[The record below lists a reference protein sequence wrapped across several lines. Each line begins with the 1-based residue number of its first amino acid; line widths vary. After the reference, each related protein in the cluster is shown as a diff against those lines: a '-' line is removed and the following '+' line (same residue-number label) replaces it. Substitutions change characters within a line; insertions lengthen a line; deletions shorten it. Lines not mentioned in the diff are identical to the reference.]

1 MKVCLDA
8 GHYAKYNRS
17 PGIPEYWES
26 ERMWKLTELL
36 ATALKKKG
44 VTVVKTRTN
53 QAADLALVNRGKASK
68 GCDLFLSI
76 HSNAVG
82 NGMNESVDYP
92 VAYVMLDGSTTE
104 IGMMLAE
111 IVQKQMGTTQKGRT
125 STRATSSGGEYYGV
139 LRGAKAVG
147 TPGVILEHSFHTN
160 TKATNWLLSDDN
172 LKKLAEAEA
181 VCIADWLKKN
191 ASKTTT
197 TTAKPVD
204 KVDVDP
210 AMGFTKAYA
219 KTYTVNASGL
229 NMRTGAGTTKKI
241 IKVLHR
247 GDKFTCYGYFTNADG
262 ITWLLGVDKTGQTGF
277 CSKYYLK

>member
-1 MKVCLDA
+1 MKICLDA

-36 ATALKKKG
+36 AAALKKKG
-44 VTVVKTRTN
+44 VTVVKTRSN
-53 QAADLALVNRGKASK
+53 QAVDMALVNRGKAAK

-92 VAYVMLDGSTTE
+92 VAYVMLDGSSTE
-104 IGMMLAE
+104 IGLKLAE
-111 IVQKQMGTTQKGRT
+111 IVQNLMGTKQKART
-125 STRATSSGGEYYGV
+125 ATRAGSSGGEYYGV
-139 LRGAKAVG
+139 LRGAKIAGV
-147 TPGVILEHSFHTN
+147 PGVILEHSFHTN

-181 VCIADWLKKN
+181 VCIADWLKKK
-191 ASKTTT
+191 AAEAP
-197 TTAKPVD
+197 AKPTTSY
-204 KVDVDP
+204 KVED
-210 AMGFTKAYA
+210 ALWFSKAYK

-229 NMRTGAGTTKKI
+229 NMRTGAGEHKQI
-241 IKVLHR
+241 IKVLRR
-247 GDKFTCYGYFTNADG
+247 GDKFTCYGYFNKHDG
-262 ITWLLGVDKTGQTGF
+262 SVWLYGVDKTGQLGY
-277 CSKYYLK
+277 CSKHYLK

>member
-1 MKVCLDA
+1 MKICLDA

-36 ATALKKKG
+36 AAALKKRG

-53 QAADLALVNRGKASK
+53 QATDLALVNRGKKAQ

-104 IGMMLAE
+104 IGLKLAQ
-111 IVQKQMGTTQKGRT
+111 IVQNLMGTKQKART
-125 STRATSSGGEYYGV
+125 ATRAGTSGGEYYGV
-139 LRGAKAVG
+139 LRGAKIAGV
-147 TPGVILEHSFHTN
+147 PGVILEHSFHTN
-160 TKATNWLLSDDN
+160 TKATKWLLSDAN
-172 LKKLAEAEA
+172 LAKLAEAEA
-181 VCIADWLKKN
+181 DCIADWLKKN
-191 ASKTTT
+191 ASKPATKPTTSY
-197 TTAKPVD
+197 
-204 KVDVDP
+204 KVEDALWFSKDY
-210 AMGFTKAYA
+210 K

-229 NMRTGAGTTKKI
+229 NMRTGAGEHKQI
-241 IKVLHR
+241 IKVLRR
-247 GDKFTCYGYFTNADG
+247 GDKFTCYGYFNKLDG
-262 ITWLLGVDKTGQTGF
+262 SVWLYGVDKTGQVGY

>member
-1 MKVCLDA
+1 MKICLDA

-36 ATALKKKG
+36 AAALKKRG
-44 VTVVKTRTN
+44 VTVVKTRSN
-53 QAADLALVNRGKASK
+53 QIIDMALVNRGKKAQ

-82 NGMNESVDYP
+82 SGMNESVDYP

-104 IGMMLAE
+104 IGLKLAE
-111 IVQKQMGTTQKGRT
+111 IVQNLMGTKQKART
-125 STRATSSGGEYYGV
+125 ATRAGTSGGEYYGV
-139 LRGAKAVG
+139 LRGAKMVDV
-147 TPGVILEHSFHTN
+147 PGVILEHSFHTN
-160 TKATNWLLSDDN
+160 TKATNWLLSDAN

-181 VCIADWLKKN
+181 VCIVDWLKKN
-191 ASKTTT
+191 ASKPA
-197 TTAKPVD
+197 AKPTTSY
-204 KVDVDP
+204 KVED
-210 AMGFTKAYA
+210 ALWFTKDYK

-229 NMRTGAGTTKKI
+229 NMRTGAGEHKQI
-241 IKVLHR
+241 IKVLRR
-247 GDKFTCYGYFTNADG
+247 GDKFTCYGYFNKVDG
-262 ITWLLGVDKTGQTGF
+262 NVWLYGVDKTGQVGY

>member
-1 MKVCLDA
+1 MKICLDA

-36 ATALKKKG
+36 AAALKKKG

-53 QAADLALVNRGKASK
+53 QAVDMALVNRGKAAK

-92 VAYVMLDGSTTE
+92 VAYVMLDGSSTD
-104 IGMMLAE
+104 IGLKLAE
-111 IVQKQMGTTQKGRT
+111 IVQNLMGTMQKART
-125 STRATSSGGEYYGV
+125 ATRAGTSGGEYYGV
-139 LRGAKAVG
+139 LRGAKIVG
-147 TPGVILEHSFHTN
+147 VPGVILEHSFHTN

-181 VCIADWLKKN
+181 DCIANWLKKK
-191 ASKTTT
+191 AAEAP
-197 TTAKPVD
+197 AKPTTSH
-204 KVDVDP
+204 KVEDALWFSKD
-210 AMGFTKAYA
+210 YR

-229 NMRTGAGTTKKI
+229 NMRTGAGEHKQI
-241 IKVLHR
+241 IKVLRR
-247 GDKFTCYGYFTNADG
+247 GDKFTCYGYFNKVDG
-262 ITWLLGVDKTGQTGF
+262 SVWLYGVDKTGQVGY
-277 CSKYYLK
+277 CSKHYLK

>member
-1 MKVCLDA
+1 MKICLDA

-36 ATALKKKG
+36 AAALKKKG

-53 QAADLALVNRGKASK
+53 QAVDLALVNRGKAAK

-104 IGMMLAE
+104 IGLKLAQ
-111 IVQKQMGTTQKGRT
+111 IVQNLMGTKQKART
-125 STRATSSGGEYYGV
+125 ATRAGTSGGEYYGV
-139 LRGAKAVG
+139 LRGAKIVG
-147 TPGVILEHSFHTN
+147 VPGVILEHSFHTN
-160 TKATNWLLSDDN
+160 TKATKWLLSDDN
-172 LKKLAEAEA
+172 LKKLAEDEA
-181 VCIADWLKKN
+181 VCIVDWLKKN
-191 ASKTTT
+191 ASKPATKPTTSH
-197 TTAKPVD
+197 
-204 KVDVDP
+204 KVEDALWFSKD
-210 AMGFTKAYA
+210 YR
-219 KTYTVNASGL
+219 KTYTVNASDL
-229 NMRTGAGTTKKI
+229 NMRTGAGDNKAI

-247 GDKFTCYGYFTNADG
+247 GDKFTCYGYFNKTTNG
-262 ITWLLGVDKTGQTGF
+262 SVWLYGVDKTGQTGY
-277 CSKYYLK
+277 CCKYYLK